1 MNTPIETFFKP
12 WESIPHTFLRY
23 IWGISV
29 CCTQTPLLP
38 PICPSSPNG
47 HLYSLMVMT
56 IFRVGI
62 RMSDWL
68 PRMSLHFND
77 IIPLIFTYVYVLGS
91 ARGSI
96 LKSLLSQIL
105 WNSSNVTKNNLL
117 LLKII
122 SVMSKKTNYFMI
134 YIILIF
140 SKSFLCIAHF
150 TELDSIHKP
159 QRSETFHSKTIYYRV
174 FQGKVS
180 HFIPSFR

>member
-1 MNTPIETFFKP
+1 MSRFYPTPI
-12 WESIPHTFLRY
+12 I
-23 IWGISV
+23 
-29 CCTQTPLLP
+29 

-159 QRSETFHSKTIYYRV
+159 QRSETFHSKTIYYSFSRWW
-174 FQGKVS
+174 FFPDNCQIFGKDKCMDYKNGTYL
-180 HFIPSFR
+180 